1 MNQWNYISRICGNDE
16 WQVAKDMDLNYC
28 DLEWVEC
35 PSFDSEEDLYGTW
48 NNVSWSLPEGSQCNV
63 TINATAALGRVIFE
77 DTDYLGIEFEDRRPN
92 DVITVEGAVT
102 DVRVF
107 NAAETGPITF
117 RIAFSG
123 ASSLALSAIAAT
135 ALAVLSF

>member
-1 MNQWNYISRICGNDE
+1 
-16 WQVAKDMDLNYC
+16 MDLNYC